1 MLYRLLLADALE
13 LSDAIWFQCIVGV
26 CAAALT
32 ADAARYLD
40 SMFELQAKA
49 DQQLGSRMLPPTG
62 LGGRRP

>member
-1 MLYRLLLADALE
+1 MRWNSRML
-13 LSDAIWFQCIVGV
+13 IWFQCIVGV